1 MLLNLIRRLPS
12 SYQLMFLLKLND
24 GEDYEKHRNLELTVS
39 SAGFEYFRK
48 LTTHVEVDARVPCD
62 H

>member
-12 SYQLMFLLKLND
+12 LYKLMFLLKLND
-24 GEDYEKHRNLELTVS
+24 GEDYEMHRNLELTGS
-39 SAGFEYFRK
+39 FAGFEYFRK
-48 LTTHVEVDARVPCD
+48 HTTHVEVDARVPCD